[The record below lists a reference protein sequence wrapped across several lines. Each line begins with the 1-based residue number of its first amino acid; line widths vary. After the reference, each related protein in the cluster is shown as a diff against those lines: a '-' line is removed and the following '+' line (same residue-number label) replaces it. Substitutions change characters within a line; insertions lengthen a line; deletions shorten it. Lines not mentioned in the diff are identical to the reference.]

1 MWMMWNGVS
10 PIRYFTKAYMQQQL
24 TWSRHSPLDPANFQI
39 LKAQY
44 EKEGQYAGIQTKF
57 NYAWV

>member
-1 MWMMWNGVS
+1 
-10 PIRYFTKAYMQQQL
+10 MQQQL
-24 TWSRHSPLDPANFQI
+24 TWYRHSPLDPAAFKI

-44 EKEGQYAGIQTKF
+44 EKEGQYVGIQTKF